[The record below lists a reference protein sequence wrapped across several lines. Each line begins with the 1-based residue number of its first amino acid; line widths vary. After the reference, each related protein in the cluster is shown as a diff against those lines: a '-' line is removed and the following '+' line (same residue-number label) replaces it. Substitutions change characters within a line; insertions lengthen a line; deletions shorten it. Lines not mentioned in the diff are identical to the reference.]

1 MNGKEENKMATQG
14 LPTLIQ
20 VSIDRLISLGY
31 DIKGANDIKIPIR
44 DYINKLYAPVEH
56 FDIEEIQGC
65 FIIKHII
72 WTKDKIKKLIPLVTI
87 CYNKEN
93 KTIVSKISSKITT
106 EQAIKFLED
115 TLKTYKGE
123 K

>member
-1 MNGKEENKMATQG
+1 MAMQG
-14 LPTLIQ
+14 LPTVIQ
-20 VSIDRLISLGY
+20 VSMDRLISLGY
-31 DIKGANDIKIPIR
+31 NIKDADDIKLPIR
-44 DYINKLYAPVEH
+44 DYINEVYASVEH
-56 FDIEEIQGC
+56 FDVEESRGY

-72 WTKDKIKKLIPLVTI
+72 WTKDKMKKLIPLVTI
-87 CYNKEN
+87 CYDKET
-93 KTIVSKISSKITT
+93 KTIVSKISSRITT